1 MEAPLGH
8 RIVSAVFL
16 PGTTLNKRCLF
27 VRSRFGRYGSTD
39 MERAMSMKAG
49 IFGVGALLACL
60 ACGAMAACSQ
70 SASLH
75 SASKISSTWD
85 PKAAVA
91 YLDYREGWWAE
102 WTGSARDHGTFCVS
116 CHTALPYALSRPAL
130 RVALGE
136 PSPSVN
142 ERRLV
147 EDVTK
152 RVRLWKDVEPYYS
165 DQGSNHKTAESRGT
179 ESVLNAL
186 ILASYDAQSGQLSDD
201 TRAAFDHMWA
211 MQQTTGENA
220 GSWPWLQFDQE
231 PWEAND
237 SAYYGAALAAMAV
250 GMAPGNYASTPAIQ
264 GDLTRL
270 REYLNR
276 ESAAQSTIN
285 RVFLLWA
292 STELPGLLSPEQQR
306 AIIHEVLSK
315 QQADGGWRLA
325 SITWKWSGWS
335 VKSLANMWIRE
346 DGTPMEGKSDG
357 LATSLITLALEQ
369 AGVPADNPQLKNGLS
384 WLMRNQNAKEGFWPA
399 SSVNKRRHIS
409 SDTGLFMSDAA
420 TAFAVLA
427 LTENQRT
434 TSGTT
439 GQVASVSKH

>member
-1 MEAPLGH
+1 
-8 RIVSAVFL
+8 
-16 PGTTLNKRCLF
+16 
-27 VRSRFGRYGSTD
+27 
-39 MERAMSMKAG
+39 MKAG
-49 IFGVGALLACL
+49 IFVIGALLACL
-60 ACGAMAACSQ
+60 ACGAITACSHP
-70 SASLH
+70 ASSH
-75 SASKISSTWD
+75 SASKVSGTWD
-85 PKAAVA
+85 PKAAAA
-91 YLDYREGWWAE
+91 YLDYRENWWAE
-102 WTGSARDHGTFCVS
+102 WAGSARDHGTFCVS

-130 RVALGE
+130 RVALAETG
-136 PSPSVN
+136 PSVN
-142 ERRLV
+142 ERTLI
-147 EDVTK
+147 EDVTR
-152 RVRLWKDVEPYYS
+152 RVRLWKDVGPYYS
-165 DQGSNHKTAESRGT
+165 DQGYDHKTDESRGT

-186 ILASYDAQSGQLSDD
+186 ILASHDAPNGQLSED

-211 MQQTTGENA
+211 MQLTTGENA

-250 GMAPGNYASTPAIQ
+250 GTAPGNYESTPEIQ
-264 GDLTRL
+264 GDLRRL

-292 STELPGLLSPEQQR
+292 STKLPGVLSPEQQK

-335 VKSLANMWIRE
+335 LKSVANMWIRE

-357 LATSLITLALEQ
+357 LATSLITLALHQ
-369 AGVPADNPQLKNGLS
+369 AGVPADNPQLKRGLS
-384 WLMRNQNAKEGFWPA
+384 WLMSNQNAAEGFWPA

-409 SDTGLFMSDAA
+409 SDTGRFMSDAA

-427 LTENQRT
+427 LTENQQT
-434 TSGTT
+434 TNRTT
-439 GQVASVSKH
+439 GQLASVSTYQGSSH